1 MELHNED
8 TFRFIKGIPDG
19 SIDAVITDPP
29 YDFDYQ
35 EINDLQRE
43 FERVTNYGLIIVFC
57 PPENQWQIFPKSD
70 QYLFWVKPISTKNT
84 SKNYARFVEMIQVCG
99 KNTWNHDRH
108 WSQYNNVFTDLV
120 ESKKHPYQ
128 KPLSLMTRLVLNHTN
143 EGDVVLDPFMGSG
156 TTGLACIQNGR
167 EFIGIEQDFEKFRL
181 ATGRLHDYESRNDGV
196 EDR

>member
-1 MELHNED
+1 MELYNED
-8 TFRFIKGIPDG
+8 AFKFLRGMKDN
-19 SIDAVITDPP
+19 SVDAVIVDPP
-29 YDFDYQ
+29 YDFDFAQ
-35 EINDLQRE
+35 KDELHSE
-43 FERVTNYGLIIVFC
+43 FLRISKSGLVIVFC
-57 PPENQWQIFPKSD
+57 PPENQWVIFPVST

-84 SKNYARFVEMIQVCG
+84 SKNYARFVEMIQVFG
-99 KNTWNHDRH
+99 RNKWNHERH

-167 EFIGIEQDFEKFRL
+167 DFIGIEQDFEKFKL
-181 ATGRLHDYESRNDGV
+181 ATGRLHDEEYRSEGSEIR
-196 EDR
+196 

>member
-1 MELHNED
+1 
-8 TFRFIKGIPDG
+8 
-19 SIDAVITDPP
+19 
-29 YDFDYQ
+29 
-35 EINDLQRE
+35 
-43 FERVTNYGLIIVFC
+43 VF
-57 PPENQWQIFPKSD
+57 
-70 QYLFWVKPISTKNT
+70 
-84 SKNYARFVEMIQVCG
+84 G

-143 EGDVVLDPFMGSG
+143 EGDVVRDPFMGSG
-156 TTGLACIQNGR
+156 TTGLACLQDVR